1 MKSNII
7 LLTIVCIAPLL
18 NVIFDYFLLHQEPSF
33 RSCLIT
39 FLTLLILMFYIIFY
53 KKNYKN

>member
-7 LLTIVCIAPLL
+7 LLTVVCLAPLL
-18 NVIFDYFLLHQEPSF
+18 NIIFDYFALHQEPSF

-39 FLTLLILMFYIIFY
+39 FLTLLILIIHIIFY
-53 KKNYKN
+53 KKYFKE